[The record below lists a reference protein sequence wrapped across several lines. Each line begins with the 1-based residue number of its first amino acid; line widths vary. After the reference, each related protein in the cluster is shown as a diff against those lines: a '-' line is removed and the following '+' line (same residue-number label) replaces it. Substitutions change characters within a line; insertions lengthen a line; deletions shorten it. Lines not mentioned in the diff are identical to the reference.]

1 MIGENTTMK
10 KKTMSSVLC
19 LMVLV
24 LVLSACGK
32 GEVLTKSYEKKS
44 NEGEIVISYK
54 YQGDI
59 VNEQS
64 TENKVPFS
72 ALGVTTKE
80 EAEELLAPLV
90 EQYKGLKGV
99 THKITYSD
107 SEAVESVTVNFEE
120 ADFEQLRDVIG
131 MDLGSGSNKNI
142 KISLKK
148 SEDDLKLKGYV
159 EKK

>member
-1 MIGENTTMK
+1 MIGEKTTMK

-32 GEVLTKSYEKKS
+32 GEVLTKSYEKEENGAS
-44 NEGEIVISYK
+44 IVITYK

-59 VNEQS
+59 VNVQS
-64 TENKVPFS
+64 TDSKIPFS

-80 EAEELLAPLV
+80 EAEELLNPMV
-90 EQYKGLKGV
+90 EQYKGVKGV

-107 SEAVESVTVNFEE
+107 SEAVESLSVNYEE
-120 ADFEQLRDVIG
+120 ADFKELNAK
-131 MDLGSGSNKNI
+131 LGTNFPESSKNA
-142 KISLKK
+142 KVSLKK
-148 SEDDLKLKGYV
+148 SEDDLKLSGYV

>member
-1 MIGENTTMK
+1 MIGEKTKMK
-10 KKTMSSVLC
+10 TKTMSSVLC

-32 GEVLTKSYEKKS
+32 GEVLTKSYEKEE
-44 NEGEIVISYK
+44 NGAVIVITYK

-59 VNEQS
+59 VNEQT
-64 TENKVPFS
+64 TESKIPFS

-80 EAEELLAPLV
+80 EAEELLAPLAK
-90 EQYKGLKGV
+90 EYKGVKAV

-107 SEAVESVTVNFEE
+107 SEAVESLTVNYEE
-120 ADFEQLRDVIG
+120 ADFKELNTK
-131 MDLGSGSNKNI
+131 LGTHLPESGK
-142 KISLKK
+142 KAKVSLKK

>member
-1 MIGENTTMK
+1 MK

-32 GEVLTKSYEKKS
+32 GEVLTKSYEKEENGAS
-44 NEGEIVISYK
+44 IVITYK

-59 VNEQS
+59 VNVQS
-64 TENKVPFS
+64 TDSKIPFS

-80 EAEELLAPLV
+80 EAEELLNPMV
-90 EQYKGLKGV
+90 EQYKGVKGV
-99 THKITYSD
+99 THSITYSD
-107 SEAVESVTVNFEE
+107 SEAVESLSVNYEE
-120 ADFEQLRDVIG
+120 ADFKELNAK
-131 MDLGSGSNKNI
+131 LGTNFPESSK
-142 KISLKK
+142 KAKVSLKK
-148 SEDDLKLKGYV
+148 SEDDLKLSGYV